1 MNTRRKVWLT
11 PPSEY
16 RGATIRIGAYV
27 LLHPDRTAAISQA
40 RRLRSL
46 YRHYRRA
53 GIDPQIARLAAIG
66 WNADR
71 LVMED

>member
-16 RGATIRIGAYV
+16 RGATIDGAYV
-27 LLHPDRTAAISQA
+27 LLHPDRTAGIRQA
-40 RRLRSL
+40 RRLRRL

-66 WNADR
+66 WHADR